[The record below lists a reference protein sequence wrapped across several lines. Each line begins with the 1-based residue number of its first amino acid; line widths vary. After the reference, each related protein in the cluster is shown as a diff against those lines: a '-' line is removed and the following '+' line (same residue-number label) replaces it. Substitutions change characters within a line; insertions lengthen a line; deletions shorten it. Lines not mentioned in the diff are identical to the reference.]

1 MREYQIYQLRDN
13 NENTDIRFMNY
24 DYLMRQNRQVDFS
37 NYRHVYQG
45 EMKPDMN
52 LESIYTMFNIDRP
65 DDFYGHS
72 LSVSDI
78 VVVRENGSEKAYYV
92 DSIGFKEILIDPAQ
106 KQRADAELSEK
117 YMPLYRHTYE
127 YAREAGQIDECR
139 LSRIENMHCAQA
151 IDKAIAGSF
160 DGMRL
165 DTSCVRPLIDRF
177 GSERISWVLAN
188 TLMMKDYDG
197 RFSGSNKEWGA
208 KMEVPLDRDNFGS
221 VRNLEFVLRSHP
233 AVLDMFI
240 SSTRKELETIR
251 QQEQGRNTKPQAKE
265 ERPSVRSALRANQAK
280 ASSRKQEPDKG
291 IPAKDR
297 AVLE

>member
-1 MREYQIYQLRDN
+1 LREYQIYQLRDT
-13 NENTDIRFMNY
+13 NENADIRFMNY
-24 DYLMRQNRQVDFS
+24 DYLLNHNRQVDFS

-78 VVVRENGSEKAYYV
+78 VVVRENGAEKAYYV
-92 DSIGFKEILIDPAQ
+92 DSIGFKEIPIDAAQ

-117 YMPLYRHTYE
+117 YVPLYRHTYE
-127 YAREAGQIDECR
+127 YARQAGQIDECR

-165 DTSCVRPLIDRF
+165 DTACVRPLIDRF
-177 GSERISWVLAN
+177 GTERISWVLAN
-188 TLMMKDYDG
+188 TLLMKDYDG

-208 KMEVPLDRDNFGS
+208 KMEVPLEKDHFGS
-221 VRNLEFVLRSHP
+221 VRNAEFVLRSHP

-240 SSTRKELETIR
+240 VYVRRELDAIR
-251 QQEQGRNTKPQAKE
+251 QQEKASEPKRTAKE
-265 ERPSVRSALRANQAK
+265 ERPSVRSALRANQARVN
-280 ASSRKQEPDKG
+280 SRKPEPDKG
-291 IPAKDR
+291 IPAKNR
-297 AVLE
+297 NVLE